1 MHPVVLISLF
11 AAVAAGI
18 LSGAIWA
25 RDPSNRGNQLVAT
38 ALGGAV
44 VWSLCNVFSNMS
56 DDPAT
61 ALAFLRGS
69 CLGSVT
75 IGSLS
80 FHMLLT
86 LEPKLIPRYSRFLPF
101 TYVSAAIFVAVA
113 LFTPAFWSG
122 VTRTEWGWAGE
133 IGLGVAI
140 AWAATMLFPLAA
152 LIEWLRT
159 RNDSAPLARWMGVA
173 VAIPAIVA
181 TVTDFVL
188 PFAGVQ
194 FPRLGN
200 VSLVT
205 WGALAFW
212 KVYRFRDPI
221 FVPHLFASE
230 ILTTLPDGVILSRLD
245 GSIRSVNRKM
255 AELIGVDAG
264 SLVGLPIEAIL
275 VDLDTPQ
282 SRVHGDGERK
292 LIRSN
297 GEHITALIDEAKLFD
312 EGGECLGKVIVVR
325 DLREVASLRN
335 RLVTSGRLAAVG
347 QLAAGIAHEI
357 NNPIAYVQ
365 SNINM
370 LEEHWEVVAAEF
382 AKNERESEVAT
393 TIAAGREMI
402 EELRDGLD
410 RVTSIVRD
418 VGGFSR
424 NAGPA
429 RESTDIN
436 ELIETAVR
444 VAHPQLRQRAEITR
458 HYGELP
464 LVPCVAQE
472 IMQVFLNLLLNAAH
486 SIEPMGAIRI
496 ESATNDEWVEV
507 RVIDNGEG
515 MDAATLEEI
524 FTPFFTTK
532 PVGDGTGLG
541 LPISR
546 QIVEKHGGTIDVEST
561 PGIGTIF
568 RVRLPGVLADEVAD
582 TPETSR

>member
-1 MHPVVLISLF
+1 MHPFVLISLL

-18 LSGAIWA
+18 LAGAIWA
-25 RDPSNRGNQLVAT
+25 RDPSNRGNQLVAI

-44 VWSLCNVFSNMS
+44 VWSLCNVFSNMA

-69 CLGSVT
+69 CIGSVT

-86 LEPKLIPRYSRFLPF
+86 LEPKLMPRYGRFLPF
-101 TYVSAAIFVAVA
+101 TYCSAAIFVVIA
-113 LFTPAFWSG
+113 LATPAFWSG

-140 AWAATMLFPLAA
+140 SWTAIMPFPLAA
-152 LIEWLRT
+152 LIEWFRS
-159 RNDSAPLARWMGVA
+159 RDDSTKLARWMGVA

-181 TVTDFVL
+181 TLTDFVL

-221 FVPHLFASE
+221 FVPHLFARE
-230 ILTTLPDGVILSRLD
+230 ILTTLPDGVMLLRLD
-245 GSIRSVNRKM
+245 GCVRSVNRKM
-255 AELIGVDAG
+255 AELIGVDAS

-282 SRVHGDGERK
+282 SRVHGDRERK
-292 LIRSN
+292 LIQSD
-297 GEHITALIDEAKLFD
+297 GEHISVLIDETKLFD
-312 EGGECLGKVIVVR
+312 DGGECLGKVIVVR

-365 SNINM
+365 CNINM
-370 LEEHWEVVAAEF
+370 LEEHWEVVATEF
-382 AKNERESEVAT
+382 AKNEREAEVAST
-393 TIAAGREMI
+393 FDDGREMI
-402 EELRDGLD
+402 EELRDGLS

-424 NAGPA
+424 NSGPA
-429 RESTDIN
+429 RESCDIN
-436 ELIETAVR
+436 KLLETAVR

-458 HYGELP
+458 DYSELP

-472 IMQVFLNLLLNAAH
+472 LMQVFLNLLLNAAH
-486 SIEPMGAIRI
+486 SIEPMGEIRLDTETHDDWI
-496 ESATNDEWVEV
+496 EV
-507 RVIDNGEG
+507 RVSDDGAG
-515 MDAATLEEI
+515 MDAATLEQI

-532 PVGDGTGLG
+532 PVGEGTGLG

-546 QIVEKHGGTIDVEST
+546 QIIEKHGGTIDAEST
-561 PGIGTIF
+561 PGVGTTF
-568 RVRLPGVLADEVAD
+568 HVRLPGEIADD
-582 TPETSR
+582 PETLQ